1 MKKVVLS
8 LAGVLAAV
16 AFAPEASA
24 LPVFARQTGMACSAC
39 HFNHA
44 PLLNGFGRAF
54 KSAGYSMMGAQE
66 KVEGENLSIPD
77 RVNMAILTTTG
88 YEKISGGDPALAG
101 LPGGTMPGAWT
112 VPSNG
117 GELSLFMGGRIMD
130 GSGFLAELGMGGAGA
145 AVGAA
150 KLLYMP
156 EITSGTRLGVVFDT
170 NNGQGVAHGFEILN
184 TGAVNVHKMALGQ
197 THINVYSAAQWM
209 GTNNATTGV
218 SIVALNDM
226 GFINVTAYD
235 AAAQA
240 MGVGA
245 SRMPLTYARAAATF
259 DAAGFDMAAGVQR
272 WMGVSNGNQFA
283 QPNIAT
289 PLVPGV
295 TPGNYD
301 ATVIDFQ
308 AQGELAG
315 MSTGIYASY
324 GTAPINSM
332 FGQGDAGV
340 GAANL
345 HKATTLNAGID
356 MNVGHEIIARAA
368 LRKATNGADNLAD
381 NAIMVGAIYELAQ
394 NFELHYTHTSQSG
407 AHWNP
412 VLGVT
417 PFGKSTDSIVA
428 EVLF

>member
-66 KVEGENLSIPD
+66 KVEGEGLSIPD

-88 YEKISGGDPALAG
+88 YEKVQGGAA
-101 LPGGTMPGAWT
+101 PGQPGAWT
-112 VPSNG
+112 VPSSG

-145 AVGAA
+145 AIGAA

-197 THINVYSAAQWM
+197 THINVYSAAQWL
-209 GTNNATTGV
+209 GTNNPTTGV
-218 SIVALNDM
+218 SVVGLNDM

-235 AAAQA
+235 AAPQSQGA
-240 MGVGA
+240 GA

-272 WMGVSNGNQFA
+272 WMGVSNTVQFGVA
-283 QPNIAT
+283 QPLQVA
-289 PLVPGV
+289 
-295 TPGNYD
+295 GNYD

-324 GTAPINSM
+324 GSAPINSM

-340 GAANL
+340 AVANAF
-345 HKATTLNAGID
+345 KATTLNTGID

-394 NFELHYTHTSQSG
+394 NFELHYTHTTQSG
-407 AHWNP
+407 AHWAA
-412 VLGVT
+412 VAGVT
-417 PFGKSTDSIVA
+417 PLGKSTDSIVA

>member
-88 YEKISGGDPALAG
+88 YEKIHGGA
-101 LPGGTMPGAWT
+101 PGASPGAWT

-184 TGAVNVHKMALGQ
+184 TGAVNVHKIALGQ
-197 THINVYSAAQWM
+197 THINVYSAAQWL

-218 SIVALNDM
+218 SVVGLNDM

-235 AAAQA
+235 VAPQA
-240 MGVGA
+240 MGTGA

-272 WMGVSNGNQFA
+272 WMGVSDSQQFGAIQNGLNPL
-283 QPNIAT
+283 QPIAM
-289 PLVPGV
+289 V
-295 TPGNYD
+295 PGNYD
-301 ATVIDFQ
+301 ATVIDLQ
-308 AQGELAG
+308 AQGDLAG
-315 MSTGIYASY
+315 MSTGLYASY
-324 GTAPINSM
+324 GSAPANSM
-332 FGQGDAGV
+332 FGAGDAGV
-340 GAANL
+340 AVANIF
-345 HKATTLNAGID
+345 KSTTLNFGMD
-356 MNVGHEIIARAA
+356 MNVGHELIARAA
-368 LRKATNGADNLAD
+368 LRKATNGADNLSD
-381 NAIMVGAIYELAQ
+381 NAIMVGVIYELAQ

-407 AHWNP
+407 AHWNA
-412 VLGVT
+412 VAGVT
-417 PFGKSTDSIVA
+417 PLGKSTDSIVA